1 MKMKLLLAALF
12 AALWTGA
19 FAQQELTPPK
29 FNGADVEYFM
39 RRLVGEFEKVAVER
53 RIPAAEI
60 SMRVAVAFKVDSTG
74 GVSEWRFRDN
84 ASEGRDR
91 TDLPPASEATRGAMT
106 EAFSHLEGWIPA
118 LDAAGRKVDY
128 TLRLTLRLPVEKIV
142 RMQDPDPLLFQ
153 GEDPNT
159 NFFEWVRTRV
169 RYDDRFRNVGGVVHV
184 RFYVEPDG
192 KITIGDVVE
201 SPDERLTKEVIRVIR
216 NSRGEWTPRKVRGVP
231 QRTAYQFRC
240 NTSPKATDRP
250 LSRF

>member
-1 MKMKLLLAALF
+1 
-12 AALWTGA
+12 
-19 FAQQELTPPK
+19 
-29 FNGADVEYFM
+29 
-39 RRLVGEFEKVAVER
+39 
-53 RIPAAEI
+53 
-60 SMRVAVAFKVDSTG
+60 
-74 GVSEWRFRDN
+74 
-84 ASEGRDR
+84 
-91 TDLPPASEATRGAMT
+91 
-106 EAFSHLEGWIPA
+106 
-118 LDAAGRKVDY
+118 
-128 TLRLTLRLPVEKIV
+128 
-142 RMQDPDPLLFQ
+142 MQDPDHLLFQ

-240 NTSPKATDRP
+240 NYIPESH
-250 LSRF
+250 

>member
-1 MKMKLLLAALF
+1 M
-12 AALWTGA
+12 
-19 FAQQELTPPK
+19 
-29 FNGADVEYFM
+29 
-39 RRLVGEFEKVAVER
+39 
-53 RIPAAEI
+53 
-60 SMRVAVAFKVDSTG
+60 
-74 GVSEWRFRDN
+74 
-84 ASEGRDR
+84 
-91 TDLPPASEATRGAMT
+91 
-106 EAFSHLEGWIPA
+106 
-118 LDAAGRKVDY
+118 
-128 TLRLTLRLPVEKIV
+128 
-142 RMQDPDPLLFQ
+142 LLFQ

-240 NTSPKATDRP
+240 NYIPESH
-250 LSRF
+250 

>member
-29 FNGADVEYFM
+29 FNGADVGYFM

-53 RIPAAEI
+53 WIPAAEI
-60 SMRVAVAFKVDSTG
+60 PMRVAVAFKVDSTG

-106 EAFSHLEGWIPA
+106 EAFSHLEGWMPA
-118 LDAAGRKVDY
+118 VDAAGRKVDY

-169 RYDDRFRNVGGVVHV
+169 RYHDRFRSVGGVVHV
-184 RFYVEPDG
+184 RFYVEPDD

-231 QRTAYQFRC
+231 HARPTSSAAI
-240 NTSPKATDRP
+240 TSPKATDRL

>member
-1 MKMKLLLAALF
+1 
-12 AALWTGA
+12 
-19 FAQQELTPPK
+19 
-29 FNGADVEYFM
+29 
-39 RRLVGEFEKVAVER
+39 
-53 RIPAAEI
+53 
-60 SMRVAVAFKVDSTG
+60 
-74 GVSEWRFRDN
+74 
-84 ASEGRDR
+84 
-91 TDLPPASEATRGAMT
+91 MT
-106 EAFSHLEGWIPA
+106 EAFSHLEGWMPA
-118 LDAAGRKVDY
+118 VDAAGRKVDY

-169 RYDDRFRNVGGVVHV
+169 RYDDRFRSVGGVVHI

-231 QRTAYQFRC
+231 QRMAYQFRC
-240 NTSPKATDRP
+240 NYIPESH
-250 LSRF
+250 

>member
-74 GVSEWRFRDN
+74 GISEWRFRDN

-106 EAFSHLEGWIPA
+106 EAFSHLEGWMPA
-118 LDAAGRKVDY
+118 VDAAGRKVDY

-153 GEDPNT
+153 GEDSNT

-169 RYDDRFRNVGGVVHV
+169 RYDDRFRSVGGVVHV

-231 QRTAYQFRC
+231 QRMAYQFRC
-240 NTSPKATDRP
+240 NYIPESH
-250 LSRF
+250 

>member
-12 AALWTGA
+12 AVLWTGA

-60 SMRVAVAFKVDSTG
+60 PMRGAVA
-74 GVSEWRFRDN
+74 
-84 ASEGRDR
+84 
-91 TDLPPASEATRGAMT
+91 PASEATREAMT
-106 EAFSHLEGWIPA
+106 EAFSHLEGWMPA
-118 LDAAGRKVDY
+118 LDAADRKVDY

-192 KITIGDVVE
+192 KITIGDVIE

-240 NTSPKATDRP
+240 NYIPESH
-250 LSRF
+250 

>member
-1 MKMKLLLAALF
+1 
-12 AALWTGA
+12 
-19 FAQQELTPPK
+19 
-29 FNGADVEYFM
+29 
-39 RRLVGEFEKVAVER
+39 
-53 RIPAAEI
+53 
-60 SMRVAVAFKVDSTG
+60 
-74 GVSEWRFRDN
+74 
-84 ASEGRDR
+84 
-91 TDLPPASEATRGAMT
+91 MT
-106 EAFSHLEGWIPA
+106 EAFSHLEGWMPA
-118 LDAAGRKVDY
+118 VDAAGRKVDY

-169 RYDDRFRNVGGVVHV
+169 RYHDRFRSVGGVVHV
-184 RFYVEPDG
+184 RFYVEPDD

-231 QRTAYQFRC
+231 HARPTSSAAI
-240 NTSPKATDRP
+240 TSPKATDRL

>member
-74 GVSEWRFRDN
+74 GISEWRFRDS

-106 EAFSHLEGWIPA
+106 EAFSHLEGWMPA
-118 LDAAGRKVDY
+118 VDAAGRKVDY

-169 RYDDRFRNVGGVVHV
+169 RYDDRFRSVGGVVHI

-231 QRTAYQFRC
+231 QRMAYQFRC
-240 NTSPKATDRP
+240 NYIPESH
-250 LSRF
+250 

>member
-74 GVSEWRFRDN
+74 GISEWRFRDN

-106 EAFSHLEGWIPA
+106 EAFSHLEGWMPA
-118 LDAAGRKVDY
+118 VDAAGRKVDY

-231 QRTAYQFRC
+231 QRMAYQFRC
-240 NTSPKATDRP
+240 NYIPESH
-250 LSRF
+250 

>member
-74 GVSEWRFRDN
+74 GVSEWRFRDS

-91 TDLPPASEATRGAMT
+91 TDLLPASEATREAMT
-106 EAFSHLEGWIPA
+106 EAFSHLEGWMPA
-118 LDAAGRKVDY
+118 VDAAGRKVDY

-231 QRTAYQFRC
+231 QRTAYQFCC
-240 NTSPKATDRP
+240 NYIPESH
-250 LSRF
+250 

>member
-74 GVSEWRFRDN
+74 GISEWRFRDN

-106 EAFSHLEGWIPA
+106 EAFSHLEGWMPSV
-118 LDAAGRKVDY
+118 DAAGRKVDY

-169 RYDDRFRNVGGVVHV
+169 RYDDRFRSVGGVVHV

-231 QRTAYQFRC
+231 QRMAYQFRC
-240 NTSPKATDRP
+240 NYIPESH
-250 LSRF
+250 

>member
-1 MKMKLLLAALF
+1 MKIKLLLAALF

-106 EAFSHLEGWIPA
+106 EAFSHLEGWMPA
-118 LDAAGRKVDY
+118 VDAAGRKVDY

-216 NSRGEWTPRKVRGVP
+216 NSRGEWTPRKVRCVP
-231 QRTAYQFRC
+231 QRTAYQFCC
-240 NTSPKATDRP
+240 NYIPESH
-250 LSRF
+250 

>member
-74 GVSEWRFRDN
+74 GISEWRFRDN

-106 EAFSHLEGWIPA
+106 EAFSHLEGWMPA

-231 QRTAYQFRC
+231 QRTAYQFCC
-240 NTSPKATDRP
+240 NYIPESH
-250 LSRF
+250 

>member
-12 AALWTGA
+12 AALWTGT
-19 FAQQELTPPK
+19 FAQQKLTPPK

-60 SMRVAVAFKVDSTG
+60 PMRVAVAFKVDSTG

-106 EAFSHLEGWIPA
+106 EAFSHLEGWMPA
-118 LDAAGRKVDY
+118 VDAAGRKVDY

-240 NTSPKATDRP
+240 NYIPESH
-250 LSRF
+250 

>member
-29 FNGADVEYFM
+29 FNGADVGYFM

-74 GVSEWRFRDN
+74 GISEWRFRDN

-106 EAFSHLEGWIPA
+106 EAFSHLEGWMPA
-118 LDAAGRKVDY
+118 VDAAGRKVDY

-169 RYDDRFRNVGGVVHV
+169 RYHDRFRSVGGVVHV

-231 QRTAYQFRC
+231 QRMAYQFRC
-240 NTSPKATDRP
+240 NYIPESH
-250 LSRF
+250 